1 MNLIPYISTWSL
13 LALVVLA
20 IAIYRI
26 MVARRDD
33 RSLDLM
39 VHDEKVIADQKMAVK
54 KIRTIDHWGQALTV
68 LTVVY
73 GLVIAFVYF
82 YQVWQEATKIPGR

>member
-1 MNLIPYISTWSL
+1 MNLIAYISTWSV

-26 MVARRDD
+26 TIARRDD
-33 RSLDLM
+33 RSLDVM
-39 VHDEKVIADQKMAVK
+39 MHDEKVIEDQKHAVK
-54 KIRTIDHWGQALTV
+54 RIRTVDHWGQALTV

-73 GLVIAFVYF
+73 GLAIAFVYF
-82 YQVWQEATKIPGR
+82 YQAWQEATKIPGR